1 MFYEFIKLREY
12 DIINNDKMIVYDKR
26 NDKKVRIIIS
36 SNEKLDM
43 LFFYNTYENTDDD
56 IQHLIFICKIATIQ
70 MKKLRIYKDV
80 LKIELFYETEL
91 MRLLNG
97 NRFIPKHIRISR
109 EKQNEIIKKFG
120 KENLPLI
127 MNSDPIVRLYDFE
140 LDSVIMIQ
148 RKNEIYYRLVT
159 NDY

>member
-1 MFYEFIKLREY
+1 
-12 DIINNDKMIVYDKR
+12 
-26 NDKKVRIIIS
+26 
-36 SNEKLDM
+36 
-43 LFFYNTYENTDDD
+43 
-56 IQHLIFICKIATIQ
+56 

-97 NRFIPKHIRISR
+97 NRFIPKHIRISK